1 MPSPHLNIGAV
12 LSSLFSR
19 KVIHVFST
27 AEGLLTQDDRVT
39 AHGLQEV
46 FATNVF
52 GHFVLIRELDPLLG
66 RGDSPSQL
74 IWTSSRSARKA
85 SFSLEDFQH
94 SRGQEPYSSSKYA
107 LDLLS
112 VALNKNFNQRVRP
125 GSGAGGAWCLS
136 LALTVAGLA
145 LTVAAEKTQR
155 CFLSRIALRKAE
167 TCMGSIVGV

>member
-1 MPSPHLNIGAV
+1 MTNLPRYSGHFSGFHIVARPPQSILV
-12 LSSLFSR
+12 RFLFLFS
-19 KVIHVFST
+19 
-27 AEGLLTQDDRVT
+27 TQ
-39 AHGLQEV
+39 
-46 FATNVF
+46 
-52 GHFVLIRELDPLLG
+52 IRELDPLLG

-112 VALNKNFNQRVRP
+112 VALNRNFNQRVRP

-136 LALTVAGLA
+136 RAAPVARLA